1 MKVLAIRI
9 GAAVIVAVA
18 LTAPAAASAPAGRYT
33 YTTTS
38 LTVYDNQTRLTWQRT
53 ASTTFFIWADAK
65 TYCAGVGVSAGLGG
79 TGWRLPTKKELL
91 TLVDYSLT
99 SSTSRI
105 DSNAFPSATGVAGWT
120 ATPVAGSS
128 PPAAWFV
135 SSGYASAA
143 DEVGV
148 AAVVRC
154 VR

>member
-1 MKVLAIRI
+1 M
-9 GAAVIVAVA
+9 
-18 LTAPAAASAPAGRYT
+18 
-33 YTTTS
+33 
-38 LTVYDNQTRLTWQRT
+38 YDSQTRLTWQRT

-105 DSNAFPSATGVAGWT
+105 DSNAFPSATGISGWT

-135 SSGYASAA
+135 SIGYASAV
-143 DEVGV
+143 DDVLS
-148 AAVVRC
+148 AALVRC